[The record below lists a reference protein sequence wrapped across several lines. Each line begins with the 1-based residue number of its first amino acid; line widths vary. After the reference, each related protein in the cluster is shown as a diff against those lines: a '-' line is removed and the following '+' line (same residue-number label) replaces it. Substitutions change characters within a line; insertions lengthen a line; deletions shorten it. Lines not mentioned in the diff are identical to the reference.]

1 MNPLAKLAVFAV
13 SLLGA
18 FGAGAA
24 LGAALPDLGPGQPAQ
39 QHQPGA
45 HP

>member
-1 MNPLAKLAVFAV
+1 VRPLAKLAVFAV
-13 SLLGA
+13 ILLGA

-24 LGAALPDLGPGQPAQ
+24 LGAALPSMGSAPPARIEV
-39 QHQPGA
+39 